1 MRDIGRTPSPSQLPL
16 QSTAAGGRGE
26 PSAGPRPGRG
36 GEPSGV
42 LGGLAALR
50 RGPTSAAGGAR
61 AAASTGGI
69 GTVSILNRRNDQ
81 GDTPLTLAITAGRV
95 DAVESL
101 LAHAEVNVNLANSRS
116 ETPLHLAVL
125 HGKVEIVKL
134 LMRHPGIAP
143 GLPNLKGDTPL
154 HLAAARNDPA
164 LARALLDGAEPSV
177 NQTNATGQSAL
188 AIALHGGHHQVAAE
202 LLKQPDTD
210 VNVKNGK
217 GESLLYQATAL
228 GDAESVKLLLRDR
241 RAQATEGTPAGQ
253 DPVPCDV
260 NLANPRM
267 ETPLHRAA
275 LQGNAEIVTLLMSH
289 AGIAPGLPDKNGDIP
304 LHLAA
309 ARNDPALIRA
319 LLDCPAEVVNQPNAK
334 GGQTALA
341 VALDGRNHQAAAE
354 LLKHPGIDVNA
365 MNSKGESLLY
375 QATARGDT
383 ESVKLLINDRRVR
396 ATEKTSK
403 GIDPMQLAMA
413 REDVAVV
420 RLLATDPALANA
432 FDAGGRAPLDRAVEM
447 DSHRVISALLESDAV
462 DANQRNDVNQTPLS
476 RATYRIEWM
485 AGHDH
490 DHYLKPR
497 FKTLTLLVE
506 SNKVDPNAQF
516 HNGETLLTRLCKME
530 PTRDVA
536 ESPTGKYFYPAVRG
550 ALASVL
556 AVSGGHLDVNQRNRT
571 GETALQVCARAGDIG
586 LSSLLLGDKRTDP
599 NVLAQWLIS
608 NPGHAYRH
616 LLPYHGSPS
625 QDQLDRFV
633 ERTLTQWADQRR
645 ADGNRHPQAY
655 LSSACMGRWL
665 AAREQAAAFGG
676 RVPAPCSKDAMHHLT
691 LALERAMDFAESL
704 QRDLLPVE
712 QRNLKDVARWLLNHA
727 PADARHFNLKGVDVS
742 RAEVEIWATGRLPD
756 ALVNRQIERGIRTHL
771 RREPDVHIPGL
782 TARGS
787 RILTELRNRV
797 PERDRLSVK
806 QCVEGIKAAMKTL
819 YEEGSTRERVQK
831 GLDFALQQN
840 RPVGEGLGTNVSEV
854 LSAMWSYIQT
864 FASPPA
870 TAAQAPLDA
879 PEASSSEAAPALDEE
894 IQETGETEAQA
905 AQRLE
910 MHGNRLA
917 ALLGRLGDIADDP
930 NCNTG
935 CVQRIL
941 YAVDG
946 VDFSLTGAEP
956 DQDAVAEEIKSLAAQ
971 VNERFGALYAD
982 STSEPGPGAHA
993 ASTSAGSSLSAAERQ
1008 WVARYQRGLPVDN
1021 DLVVKVKQ
1029 DMLEAAVMADL
1040 VGRRGWGE
1048 QSVKAELEKI
1058 KEGMAYV

>member
-1 MRDIGRTPSPSQLPL
+1 MT
-16 QSTAAGGRGE
+16 
-26 PSAGPRPGRG
+26 
-36 GEPSGV
+36 
-42 LGGLAALR
+42 LA
-50 RGPTSAAGGAR
+50 T
-61 AAASTGGI
+61 
-69 GTVSILNRRNDQ
+69 LNRRNDT
-81 GDTPLTLAITAGRV
+81 GDTPLTLAINAGRV

-101 LAHAEVNVNLANSRS
+101 LAHAEVNVNLANFHM
-116 ETPLHLAVL
+116 ETPLHLAVSQ
-125 HGKVEIVKL
+125 GSVEIVKL

-143 GLPNLKGDTPL
+143 GLPNMKGDTPL
-154 HLAAARNDPA
+154 HVAAARNGPA
-164 LARALLDGAEPSV
+164 LARALLDGAGEFV
-177 NQTNATGQSAL
+177 NQPNAAGQSAL
-188 AIALHGGHHQVAAE
+188 AIALEGGHHQAAAE
-202 LLKQPDTD
+202 LLKQPGID
-210 VNVKNGK
+210 VNAKNGK
-217 GESLLYQATAL
+217 GESLLYQATARN
-228 GDAESVKLLLRDR
+228 DAESVKLLIRDHR
-241 RAQATEGTPAGQ
+241 THTTEGTPASQ

-289 AGIAPGLPDKNGDIP
+289 TGIAPGLPDKNGDIP

-309 ARNDPALIRA
+309 ARNDPALIGA
-319 LLDCPAEVVNQPNAK
+319 LLGCPAEVVNQPNAK

-365 MNSKGESLLY
+365 MNRKGEPLLY
-375 QATARGDT
+375 QATARGDA

-396 ATEKTSK
+396 ATEKTPK
-403 GIDPMQLAMA
+403 GHDPMQLAMA

-432 FDAGGRAPLDRAVEM
+432 FDAGGRAPLDRAVEV
-447 DSHRVISALLESDAV
+447 DSHRIISALLESDAV

-506 SNKVDPNAQF
+506 SNKVDSNAQF
-516 HNGETLLTRLCKME
+516 HNGETVLTRLCKME
-530 PTRDVA
+530 PTPEVA

-571 GETALQVCARAGDIG
+571 GETALQVCARTGDIG

-616 LLPYHGSPS
+616 LLPYHDSPS
-625 QDQLDRFV
+625 PDQLDRFV
-633 ERTLTQWADQRR
+633 ERTLTQWADQRGP
-645 ADGNRHPQAY
+645 DGNRHPQAY

-665 AAREQAAAFGG
+665 AAREKAAAFGG
-676 RVPAPCSKDAMHHLT
+676 RVPAPCSKDAVHHLS
-691 LALERAMDFAESL
+691 LALERAMDFAGAL

-712 QRNLKDVARWLLNHA
+712 RGTLKDVAGWLLNHA
-727 PADARHFNLKGVDVS
+727 PADAWYFNVKGVDVS

-756 ALVNRQIERGIRTHL
+756 ALVNRQIERGIHL
-771 RREPDVHIPGL
+771 RRGPNVHIPGL

-787 RILTELRNRV
+787 RILNELRNRV
-797 PERDRLSVK
+797 PEKDRLSVA
-806 QCVEGIKAAMKTL
+806 QSVEGIKAAMGALKVAPL
-819 YEEGSTRERVQK
+819 ERERFEK

-840 RPVGEGLGTNVSEV
+840 QPVDEGLGTNVSEV

-879 PEASSSEAAPALDEE
+879 LEASSSEAAPALDEE
-894 IQETGETEAQA
+894 TQETGETEAQA
-905 AQRLE
+905 AQRVE
-910 MHGNRLA
+910 MHGNMLA
-917 ALLGRLGDIADDP
+917 ALLGRFGDIADDP
-930 NCNTG
+930 PCNTG

-971 VNERFGALYAD
+971 VHERFEALYAD

-1008 WVARYQRGLPVDN
+1008 WVARYQSGLPVDHG
-1021 DLVVKVKQ
+1021 LVVKVKQ
-1029 DMLEAAVMADL
+1029 DMLEATVMADL

-1048 QSVKAELEKI
+1048 QSVKVELEKI
-1058 KEGMAYV
+1058 KEWMAYV